1 MKLEFTFDTNKH
13 KFKCTRC
20 GKCCYPAGLTITK
33 KEYENI
39 IKFIT
44 NSKVFTNILGKP
56 FSYIFEIRG
65 RCPFLTDEKLC
76 KIYQNRPI
84 MCVSFPLTFD
94 CLPDGRFFVNYIRCE
109 GDDIDDGE
117 LVNQEFVIKT
127 IDEIKNREPNFFD
140 ELLINKLS
148 QPSSFVPF
156 YSLSDVTSYESK
168 LNFRKFLVE
177 LLKKYVTD
185 RNNFRAQIHSYIQTA
200 KSGIEQILYEKWRNS
215 AIDRILILDEDLNFI
230 KDQLSRYFMK
240 NFQQNVEEISKII
253 SESEKNAMT
262 TGVCELYLD
271 GRIKKMGINELIRWK
286 INLYNG
292 KEEVSAKVFQLYF
305 RKRLNHEALYMIVE
319 YLAEILTRVGLG
331 GFPLD
336 APISTTLSVLG
347 EYVNNIEFYYN
358 LYSGRSDEVPID
370 AVKKAIQD
378 LDTNFAL
385 GSIYVKRV
393 GQSFP

>member
-1 MKLEFTFDTNKH
+1 LKLVFTFETNKH
-13 KFKCTRC
+13 KFRCTKC

-39 IKFIT
+39 IKII
-44 NSKVFTNILGKP
+44 NNPKVFRNILGKP

-76 KIYQNRPI
+76 RIYQNRPV
-84 MCVSFPLTFD
+84 MCILFPLTID
-94 CLPDGRFFVNYIRCE
+94 CLPDGRLFVNFIRCE
-109 GDDIDDGE
+109 GDGIDDGE
-117 LVNQEFVIKT
+117 LVNEEFVTKA

-140 ELLINKLS
+140 ELLIYKLS
-148 QPSSFVPF
+148 WPTSFVPF
-156 YSLSDVTSYESK
+156 YSLNDATSYESK
-168 LNFRKFLVE
+168 LNFKKFLAD
-177 LLKKYVTD
+177 LLKKYITEG
-185 RNNFRAQIHSYIQTA
+185 NSFRAQIHAYIQTA
-200 KSGIEQILYEKWRNS
+200 KAGIEEILYEKWRSS
-215 AIDRILILDEDLNFI
+215 AIVPFLILDEDLNFL
-230 KDQLSRYFMK
+230 KDQLSRYFVK
-240 NFQQNVEEISKII
+240 NFQQNVEEASKII
-253 SESEKNAMT
+253 NESEKTAMA
-262 TGVCELYLD
+262 TGICELYLD
-271 GRIKKMGINELIRWK
+271 GRIKKVRVNDLIRWK

-292 KEEVSAKVFQLYF
+292 KEEISVKVSQLYF
-305 RKRLNHEALYMIVE
+305 RKRLNYEALYMTVE

-358 LYSGRSDEVPID
+358 LYSGQSDEIPID
-370 AVKKAIQD
+370 VVKKTIQD

-385 GSIYVKRV
+385 GSIYIKRV